1 MIINV
6 KALVDFPRLAAQ
18 MAAATAPQ
26 AEAKVDDDLAKLN
39 AYFEE
44 KQVLANRQ
52 AGRGAACQCPQN
64 AYLRTSNYS
73 QALQPQGGLDVRFLA
88 QRYQRGTQ
96 KVEKIMSEKHEYKS
110 FPSGLLEAHAHMMQV
125 ISRLTKP
132 ENDDP
137 FLGCLRCMTF

>member
-39 AYFEE
+39 AYF
-44 KQVLANRQ
+44 
-52 AGRGAACQCPQN
+52 QN
-64 AYLRTSNYS
+64 AYLRTSNNS

-96 KVEKIMSEKHEYKS
+96 EVEKIMSEKHEYKS